1 MVEPGWIDGDD
12 VARGLVEECRVCEE
26 ISFGS
31 HGCGECGYNDALYFE
46 EEYDPDYDYE
56 VWGGAG
62 E

>member
-1 MVEPGWIDGDD
+1 MQEPGWIDGDD
-12 VARGLVEECRVCEE
+12 VARGLVEECPVCEE
-26 ISFGS
+26 IALRAYR
-31 HGCGECGYNDALYFE
+31 CEECGFDQPDLE